1 MREPMSLN
9 CAGASVTK
17 DQIVSCV
24 MTWKVQLTKAKSKTH
39 TINTASSDLD
49 ERLRH
54 ATAFS
59 ELLIGCT
66 FADVPSC
73 IRRT

>member
-9 CAGASVTK
+9 CAGASDTK
-17 DQIVSCV
+17 AQMVSCV
-24 MTWKVQLTKAKSKTH
+24 MTWKVQVTKANSKTH
-39 TINTASSDLD
+39 TMNTANSDLG

-54 ATAFS
+54 AGAFNA
-59 ELLIGCT
+59 LLIGCT
-66 FADVPSC
+66 FSAVPSC